1 MKIKHLTLVVAI
13 SFAIVSCGGE
23 KAESTPTT
31 NETETTVVEEE
42 VIVEDTP
49 ETSANEN
56 MDNKGVGPISS
67 IELGD
72 IDDALAATGKEIYKA
87 NCTAC
92 HKFGKKYIGPALKG
106 VTTRRSPEWIMNM
119 MLNPEGM
126 VEEDPIAKA
135 LLEEYNAPM
144 SNQQLSEE
152 DARAILEF
160 FRTKE

>member
-1 MKIKHLTLVVAI
+1 MKIKHLTLVAAI
-13 SFAIVSCGGE
+13 SFAVVSCGGGE
-23 KAESTPTT
+23 KPEPTTT
-31 NETETTVVEEE
+31 NETETTVVEE
-42 VIVEDTP
+42 VVEEEAP

-67 IELGD
+67 LELSD
-72 IDDALAATGKEIYKA
+72 IDDALAANGKELFKT

-126 VEEDPIAKA
+126 VAEDPIAKA

-144 SNQQLSEE
+144 SNQQLSED

>member
-1 MKIKHLTLVVAI
+1 MKIKHLTLIAAI
-13 SFAIVSCGGE
+13 SFAVVSCGGE
-23 KAESTPTT
+23 APEAPTT
-31 NETETTVVEEE
+31 NEAETVVVEEE
-42 VIVEDTP
+42 VVAEEAP

-67 IELGD
+67 VELGD
-72 IDDALAATGKEIYKA
+72 IDNTLADSGKELYKT

-119 MLNPEGM
+119 ILNPEVM
-126 VEEDPIAKA
+126 VVEDPIAMA
-135 LLEEYNAPM
+135 LLAEYNAPM

>member
-1 MKIKHLTLVVAI
+1 MKIKHLTLVAAI
-13 SFAIVSCGGE
+13 SFAVVSCGGE
-23 KAESTPTT
+23 KTENTPTSK
-31 NETETTVVEEE
+31 ETETTVVEET
-42 VIVEDTP
+42 IVEDTP
-49 ETSANEN
+49 EASANEN

-72 IDDALAATGKEIYKA
+72 IDNTLADKGKEIYKA

-119 MLNPEGM
+119 ILNPEGM
-126 VEEDPIAKA
+126 VAEDPIAKA
-135 LLEEYNAPM
+135 LLEEFNAPM

>member
-1 MKIKHLTLVVAI
+1 
-13 SFAIVSCGGE
+13 
-23 KAESTPTT
+23 
-31 NETETTVVEEE
+31 
-42 VIVEDTP
+42 
-49 ETSANEN
+49 

-67 IELGD
+67 IELGE
-72 IDDALAATGKEIYKA
+72 IDNALADSGKELYKT

-92 HKFGKKYIGPALKG
+92 HKFGKRYIGPALKG

-119 MLNPEGM
+119 ILNPDGM
-126 VEEDPIAKA
+126 VVEDPIAMA
-135 LLEEYNAPM
+135 LLAEYNAPM